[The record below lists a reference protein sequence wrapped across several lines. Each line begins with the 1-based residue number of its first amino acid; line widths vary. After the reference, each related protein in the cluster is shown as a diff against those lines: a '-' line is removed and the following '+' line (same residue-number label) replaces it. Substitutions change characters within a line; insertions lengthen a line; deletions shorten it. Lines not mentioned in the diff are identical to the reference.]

1 MAKRALPCPTVLRQL
16 LRYEPET
23 GKLFWKPRA
32 RIWFK
37 SERAFAIWNARYP
50 GTPALS
56 SIDRNGY
63 GIGAILK
70 DRHAR
75 SHVVAWA
82 ITTGSYPKGHIDH
95 INGVRDDNR
104 IENLRDVSRT
114 ENQRNLRMNRNNKSG
129 QMGVYWLERCS
140 RWWAF
145 ISSGNARISLGYYE
159 NLDDA
164 ISARKSAEIDLG
176 YHPNHG
182 R

>member
-1 MAKRALPCPTVLRQL
+1 MAKKPLPCPTLLRQL

-32 RIWFK
+32 RVWFK

-50 GTPALS
+50 ETPALNWK
-56 SIDRNGY
+56 DPDGYRVGAFLRN
-63 GIGAILK
+63 
-70 DRHAR
+70 RHAR

-82 ITTGSYPKGHIDH
+82 IIHGSYPDGHIDH

-104 IENLRDVSRT
+104 IQNLRDVT
-114 ENQRNLRMNRNNKSG
+114 QAENQRNLKHNARNKSG
-129 QMGVYWLERCS
+129 QMGVFWVKSYA
-140 RWWAF
+140 RWWAY
-145 ISSGNARISLGYYE
+145 IGSGSSRITLGYFDCKSE
-159 NLDDA
+159 A
-164 ISARKSAEIDLG
+164 IAARQRAETEIG